1 MAIRCVCFFRPDS
14 EGLGSSAGAGKGPDA
29 PLLDDDLNTPVY
41 EFTDTGPQL
50 QVGAGS
56 LNLGG
61 GQDALNAGSLNL
73 GGGGDLLNDDIGL
86 DLAGDDDDIGL

>member
-1 MAIRCVCFFRPDS
+1 MIYSLLDIWLAIRCVCFARPDS
-14 EGLGSSAGAGKGPDA
+14 GGLGSSAGAGKGPAA

-41 EFTDTGPQL
+41 EFKDTGPQL

-61 GQDALNAGSLNL
+61 GSLMSDS
-73 GGGGDLLNDDIGL
+73 GDLGL
-86 DLAGDDDDIGL
+86 DIPGDDDGLGL